1 MNSWFPGTLDAFFQ
15 ALFLCA
21 LLLFWL
27 CVYHGIRVQV
37 RSPKGPHLCC
47 AHLSVL
53 CSPVLCS
60 PVLCSPVCA
69 LLTCL
74 CSPVCAVLTCAVL
87 TCLCSAHL
95 CCAHLSVLCSPVLC
109 SPVCALLTCAVLT
122 CLCSAHLCCAHLS
135 VLCSPVLC
143 SPVCAHLSV
152 LCSPVLCSPV
162 CALLT
167 CAVLTCLCSAHLC
180 CHLSVLCS
188 PVLSPAGRP
197 EAPGLLPAQAAD
209 RGAAVALGRHAG
221 NLANVRN
228 LLRRSA
234 VSAAVLWDSHQIGLV
249 FRVNELQDPTYQ
261 YKVDIQ
267 NFQVSF
273 LQLHTDRSC
282 LIQLYFKYI
291 ICDPGA
297 QNHSYG
303 SVC

>member
-1 MNSWFPGTLDAFFQ
+1 VLTCAVIIC
-15 ALFLCA
+15 LCSA
-21 LLLFWL
+21 
-27 CVYHGIRVQV
+27 
-37 RSPKGPHLCC
+37 HLCC
-47 AHLSVL
+47 DHLSV
-53 CSPVLCS
+53 
-60 PVLCSPVCA
+60 
-69 LLTCL
+69 L
-74 CSPVCAVLTCAVL
+74 CSPVCAVLTCAVII
-87 TCLCSAHL
+87 CLCSAHL
-95 CCAHLSVLCSPVLC
+95 CCA
-109 SPVCALLTCAVLT
+109 
-122 CLCSAHLCCAHLS
+122 
-135 VLCSPVLC
+135 
-143 SPVCAHLSV
+143 
-152 LCSPVLCSPV
+152 
-162 CALLT
+162 
-167 CAVLTCLCSAHLC
+167 
-180 CHLSVLCS
+180 HLSVLCS

-273 LQLHTDRSC
+273 LQLHTNRSC

-303 SVC
+303 LRLRFMHHLRAG